1 MRIEID
7 TTQKKLKVQE
17 NIKLGD
23 LFAELKKMFPNN
35 DWKDWTI
42 EPTTV
47 WQYYP
52 YTPIYNTPYVYPYE
66 ITCSDH
72 SGTITTPNYNN
83 NTVTHGR
90 PQDFSTQ
97 TFTVH
102 TN

>member
-1 MRIEID
+1 MKLKID
-7 TTQKKLKVQE
+7 TAQKKIEVLE
-17 NIKLGD
+17 NVSFGD

-52 YTPIYNTPYVYPYE
+52 YAPIYYTPYVYPY
-66 ITCSDH
+66 
-72 SGTITTPNYNN
+72 SGTITTSGYNYN
-83 NTVTHGR
+83 TETHGR